1 MANDSNPK
9 DQTKQSTVFSISFE
23 DDFEGMPGVTAL
35 LNPKSMQ
42 EKAALAQKNN
52 PPPRMPLPN
61 EAKKAPP
68 SSSFSSTKTAI
79 VNPEATRF
87 VEKEILIPLEENEPI
102 VSSLTVNTLSDFGV
116 QFELHFQM
124 ERGVFRYTRMKG
136 HARGSLSLWQEKF
149 YFQMKLDLQAL
160 GVKEKFQE
168 FAKGKDL
175 FQEDVF
181 GLMGTAAFAQVVRLG
196 ESNSQTCV
204 VLISEKSLDGCQQKV
219 QELLVNSLGKISGTP
234 SGGDDEFKIE
244 LAS

>member
-9 DQTKQSTVFSISFE
+9 DQTKQNPIFSISFE

-42 EKAALAQKNN
+42 EKAEHAQKNN
-52 PPPRMPLPN
+52 PPSRLPLPN
-61 EAKKAPP
+61 SAKGTPSPSLLAP
-68 SSSFSSTKTAI
+68 TATAI
-79 VNPEATRF
+79 AKPEITR
-87 VEKEILIPLEENEPI
+87 VAEKEPI
-102 VSSLTVNTLSDFGV
+102 VSSLTVSTLTDFGV
-116 QFELHFQM
+116 QFELHFQL
-124 ERGVFRYTRMKG
+124 ERGVFRYARTKG

-168 FAKGKDL
+168 FAKGKDF

-181 GLMGTAAFAQVVRLG
+181 GLMGLAAFAQVVRLD
-196 ESNSQTCV
+196 ENNSQTCI
-204 VLISEKSLDGCQQKV
+204 VLISEKSLEPCQQKV
-219 QELLVNSLGKISGTP
+219 RELLLHSMGKGSRSSG
-234 SGGDDEFKIE
+234 GGDDEFKIE